1 MKETLSY
8 EPTGNHVVYNSDPDS
23 SVLTEET
30 VFLYLAKK

>member
-8 EPTGNHVVYNSDPDS
+8 EPTGNDVVYNSDRDL
-23 SVLTEET
+23 LTEET